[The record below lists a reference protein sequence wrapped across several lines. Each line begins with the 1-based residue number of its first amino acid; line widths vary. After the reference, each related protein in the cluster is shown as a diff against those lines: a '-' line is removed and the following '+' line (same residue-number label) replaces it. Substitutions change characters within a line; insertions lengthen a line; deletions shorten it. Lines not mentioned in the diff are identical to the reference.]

1 MEAFFSPPPQAG
13 SPRGPFPTFPSS
25 FFPQPCVSPLCRL
38 PALTPGDP
46 IAGGEGTGG
55 TGTSLLP
62 HCPPTTQRMCS
73 PPPYPTL
80 AQRPP
85 KAPHILEHR
94 WGQAFAPCSYKH
106 PPHQPLPP
114 TPLRTP
120 QPPGPLCPAEHPHS
134 SPRTG
139 MKPPPC
145 VRAQADS
152 SRNKTSERLA
162 WFLGDVEQSPARW
175 KPAGISPSCSPAGR
189 FPAAGS
195 ARWCCAHAQRPQ
207 TRPRHPKNR

>member
-1 MEAFFSPPPQAG
+1 MEAFFFSP
-13 SPRGPFPTFPSS
+13 SPSW
-25 FFPQPCVSPLCRL
+25 VSKGAVSHL
-38 PALTPGDP
+38 
-46 IAGGEGTGG
+46 
-55 TGTSLLP
+55 SQLLF
-62 HCPPTTQRMCS
+62 PPTLRVSALQAAS
-73 PPPYPTL
+73 PHPWRLHCRGRGDRRDRDIPSPTL
-80 AQRPP
+80 PTHHP
-85 KAPHILEHR
+85 KDALPSAIPNPGTETTQSTPHFGSKRSLPVPTNT
-94 WGQAFAPCSYKH
+94 Q
-106 PPHQPLPP
+106 PHQPLPP

-139 MKPPPC
+139 TKPPPC